1 MVRLGVKDGVGYGVC
16 EACGEGVVTMDR
28 VSGIMAG
35 RQEGR
40 DPEVQDVENWPKLRT
55 QRWGLGEL
63 CAAV

>member
-1 MVRLGVKDGVGYGVC
+1 MGSGMV
-16 EACGEGVVTMDR
+16 CGEGVVTMDR